1 MPPAMMAPSI
11 HDGSTK
17 SVSCPAS
24 TTRVAARQASTAAPV
39 PTSAVMVARRR
50 LPGRAV
56 RSMSIR
62 SVLPATNIRKPEL
75 NITMQL
81 LGNILN
87 IWMNITP
94 LVQIV
99 TAPRNW
105 QSVAEEIRTSV
116 TCKPQRLSR
125 TQLLRLAGA
134 IPCSIVMEADGQ
146 RVPVQSIAT
155 NAMLVK
161 TVNS

>member
-1 MPPAMMAPSI
+1 MI
-11 HDGSTK
+11 IK
-17 SVSCPAS
+17 
-24 TTRVAARQASTAAPV
+24 
-39 PTSAVMVARRR
+39 
-50 LPGRAV
+50 
-56 RSMSIR
+56 
-62 SVLPATNIRKPEL
+62 
-75 NITMQL
+75 
-81 LGNILN
+81 
-87 IWMNITP
+87 P

-125 TQLLRLAGA
+125 TQLLRLAGV
-134 IPCSIVMEADGQ
+134 IPGSIVGEANGE
-146 RVPVQSIAT
+146 RGPVQPIPVAT